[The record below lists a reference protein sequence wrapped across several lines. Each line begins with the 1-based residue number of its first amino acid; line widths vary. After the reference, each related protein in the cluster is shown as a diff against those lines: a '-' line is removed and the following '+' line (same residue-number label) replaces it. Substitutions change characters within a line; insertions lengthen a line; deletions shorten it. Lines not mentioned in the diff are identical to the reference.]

1 MRRNRRLTKRY
12 SSLYTYTACAA
23 GFLMTLLVVTMIY
36 YFVDSKC
43 TQLSQSIGREKNRL
57 AQLEKER
64 KREQARWE
72 QMKTPGLDDA
82 LRRHGLAM
90 TVARPEQVVR
100 IDAAGRVVPGQISVA
115 LINQKKAS
123 AAARIAAANKPS
135 RTAATT
141 RRR

>member
-1 MRRNRRLTKRY
+1 MRRNKKLTKRY

-23 GFLMTLLVVTMIY
+23 VFLMTLLVVTMTY

-43 TQLSQSIGREKNRL
+43 TQLSQSIGRERNRL

-64 KREQARWE
+64 QRELARWA
-72 QMKTPGLDDA
+72 QMTTGLDDA

-90 TVARPEQVVR
+90 TLARQDQIVR
-100 IDAAGRVVPGQISVA
+100 IGADGKVVPGQISVA
-115 LINQKKAS
+115 KIMQNRE
-123 AAARIAAANKPS
+123 AAARVAANNSK
-135 RTAATT
+135 RQAGQA